1 MELRVLRYFLAVARE
16 GSFTRAANLLH
27 VTQPALSR
35 QIMDLEGELNCKL
48 FARASHGVGL
58 TEDGLL
64 LKRRADEIL
73 EIADRMRSEFTHGR
87 DRIAGEIYIGAGE
100 TNGIRAIADAAC
112 ELRREYPDVSFNI
125 HSGNAEDIMEKL
137 DKGLLDF
144 GLIIQPADISK
155 YDSLALPDKD
165 LWGLIMRKD
174 SPLASKKSIRRED
187 LFGKPLIMSKQISR
201 RASAKAGLAKWLGPN
216 IGKYNI
222 AARYNLL
229 FNASAMAAKGM
240 GYVLGL
246 DGIVDTSPS
255 SALCFRPLA
264 PRLESEMGIVWKKG
278 RAFSAPANLFLN
290 RMRGHCKP

>member
-27 VTQPALSR
+27 VSQPALSR

-264 PRLESEMGIVWKKG
+264 PRLESEMGIIWKKG

>member
-27 VTQPALSR
+27 VSQPALSR

-64 LKRRADEIL
+64 LKRRAEELL
-73 EIADRMRSEFTHGR
+73 EIAERTRGEFSRRR

-278 RAFSAPANLFLN
+278 RAFSAPASLFLN
-290 RMRGHCKP
+290 RMREHCKP

>member
-27 VTQPALSR
+27 VSQPALSR